1 MYEPKP
7 TRSTVFYMGRTVLGS
22 FQVRK
27 PTQMIKNVAFL
38 GQRASEI
45 VLNTKSILLVKLFVA
60 IICATHCF
68 LCYAFV
74 PISDT
79 VVRLRSV
86 EIKSGK
92 FSQLVFA
99 EQTFGSNA
107 LQNSMADFYVKNYGI
122 GQLSS
127 ISYRGMPS
135 EHTDILWNGISIK
148 SPMHQLYDLSLAPSS
163 DISQI
168 RFIES
173 NTSNQQTGQLHIQRR
188 KTDFSLFS
196 NAISY
201 HSNGLFQNSLNTF
214 LNIKNNKLWISN
226 EIITGANDYKYQNQ
240 FLEYRNLP
248 NNAIFQTHTIVDGIF
263 SLKNN
268 SALNYGLWYLNAA
281 RDIPPTRSTNVSNQ
295 SIKDENLRL
304 YFGYNI
310 NKTVLKTSFHHEN
323 QNYQDRDI
331 RLHASHIINS
341 LRNTIQSEIM
351 LDSNRKLII
360 ENANSIYNISSSSYI
375 NQFYFLDVQTSI
387 QYEQRF
393 KKNYS
398 FNLSMNHMMN
408 SQFVALPRISFML
421 NKKAGAF
428 THQFLFKNSVRLPTA
443 NELFWNPGGN
453 HLLNPENAFQ
463 WNLQT
468 QYQKRNHF
476 FKLAVY
482 YHWIQDRI
490 IWQPTSQANIWSPI
504 NLNQVQNLGVHFQA
518 ENKIIAF
525 QDVVLKYIPSV
536 HWMYS
541 KVNQQETQ
549 IYTPEWKSIHS
560 IKLNYKKISFDF
572 NINYT
577 SRRYTT
583 IDNSEYL
590 PHYFVVSSWT
600 QYDFKALKHFKGFIR
615 LAVNNLTNLN
625 YQEIEN
631 RAMPLRN
638 YILTL
643 QIQK

>member
-1 MYEPKP
+1 MSLFWVKERRKLCKN
-7 TRSTVFYMGRTVLGS
+7 TNSILIVKVF
-22 FQVRK
+22 
-27 PTQMIKNVAFL
+27 VAF
-38 GQRASEI
+38 
-45 VLNTKSILLVKLFVA
+45 
-60 IICATHCF
+60 ICATHCF

-92 FSQLVFA
+92 CTQFVFA

-127 ISYRGMPS
+127 ISFRGMPS
-135 EHTDILWNGISIK
+135 EHTDVMWNGISIK

-168 RFIES
+168 QFIES
-173 NTSNQQTGQLHIQRR
+173 NTSNQQTGQLHIQRK

-196 NAISY
+196 NAISH

-214 LNIKNNKLWISN
+214 FNIKKNKLWVSN

-248 NNAIFQTHTIVDGIF
+248 NNNIYQTHTIVDGVF
-263 SLKNN
+263 NMNKGR
-268 SALNYGLWYLNAA
+268 ALNYGLWYLNSD
-281 RDIPPTRSTNVSNQ
+281 RDIPPTRSTNISNQ
-295 SIKDENLRL
+295 SIKDENLRIYMGL
-304 YFGYNI
+304 NI
-310 NKTVLKTSFHHEN
+310 DKTVLKTSFHHEN
-323 QNYQDRDI
+323 QNYKDI
-331 RLHASHIINS
+331 DIQLHATHIINS
-341 LRNTIQSEIM
+341 IRNTIQSEIVM
-351 LDSNRKLII
+351 DSNRKLIF
-360 ENANSIYNISSSSYI
+360 ENYNNIYNISSSSYK
-375 NQFYFLDVQTSI
+375 NPFYFWDI
-387 QYEQRF
+387 QSSLQFEQKF
-393 KKNYS
+393 KRNYS
-398 FNLSMNHMMN
+398 LNLSLNHMMN
-408 SQFVALPRISFML
+408 SQFFALPRVSFML
-421 NKKAGAF
+421 NKKTGAF
-428 THQFLFKNSVRLPTA
+428 THQFCFKNSVRLPTT

-453 HLLNPENAFQ
+453 SLLKPENAFQ

-468 QYQKRNHF
+468 QYQKRTNY
-476 FKLAVY
+476 FKLSVF

-490 IWQPTSQANIWSPI
+490 VWQPTSQANVWSPI
-504 NLNQVQNLGVHFQA
+504 NLNQVQNLGVHFQS
-518 ENKIIAF
+518 ESKILSFHNIT
-525 QDVVLKYIPSV
+525 LKYIPSIQ
-536 HWMYS
+536 WMHS
-541 KVNQQETQ
+541 KVNQEASQ
-549 IYTPEWKSIHS
+549 IYTPQWKSIHS
-560 IKLNYKKISFDF
+560 IKMNYKNVSFDF

-583 IDNSEYL
+583 MDNSEYL
-590 PHYFVVSSWT
+590 PHYFIISSWT
-600 QYDFKALKHFKGFIR
+600 QYDFKAFKKFNGFLR
-615 LAVNNLTNLN
+615 LAINNLTNIN